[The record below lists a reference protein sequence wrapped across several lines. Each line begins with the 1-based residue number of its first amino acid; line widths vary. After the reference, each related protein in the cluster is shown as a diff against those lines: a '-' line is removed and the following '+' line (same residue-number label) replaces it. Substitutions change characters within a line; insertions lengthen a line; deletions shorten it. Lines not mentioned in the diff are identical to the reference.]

1 MNASEDRVNGPSQD
15 TTLKMPRLFLSLFL
29 IAATSGCVR
38 DPWTVPAQGRMKF
51 VRITES
57 SGLAVSLRHEDVLWT
72 HNDSNNAPEVFAIDG
87 SGELLRSYLVPGAE
101 NHDWEDIALDQDGN
115 LYILDN
121 TSREDP
127 EHRNVVYIVQE
138 PDPFE
143 KGEIER
149 SRKID
154 IRFPDGGYDCET
166 LFVWEDTLYLVTK
179 PWDGSLPR
187 VYRHDGLDKNGTA
200 RFVGTIPV
208 QAMITGGDISHDGQ
222 RIVLSSYRALII
234 LEGAASPDRLIQTEP
249 MIYPLNAGQ
258 VEGAAWKGDTLL
270 LTNEQ
275 REIFRISRSEW
286 KNAEVPFLHGPEETV
301 PYVGF
306 KPSVDETLEKW
317 PRGRWLKM
325 DVDGQP
331 RKIGRIAW
339 SSDGLHVGIELP
351 PDFKFRPMSGIP
363 PTNYDDWFIP
373 GGVFL
378 LINPD
383 GTRPLSY
390 RENDQCIL
398 IAESQD
404 GGLTAMTLHLLPA
417 TFISASEVQPS
428 WLQIEKDNQR
438 LLVTLTVETPGLNG
452 LAKQSMGFNL
462 LFVGEDGQII
472 SWAPLTQPFSWD
484 TPSIWGLLKLEG
496 S

>member
-1 MNASEDRVNGPSQD
+1 MLRC
-15 TTLKMPRLFLSLFL
+15 FLSLLL
-29 IAATSGCVR
+29 IAATFGCVR
-38 DPWTVPAQGRMKF
+38 DPWTVPPQGRMKSG
-51 VRITES
+51 RITES

-72 HNDSNNAPEVFAIDG
+72 HNDSKNAPEVFAIDG
-87 SGELLRSYLVPGAE
+87 SGELLRTYLVPGAE
-101 NHDWEDIALDQDGN
+101 NHDWEDIALGLDGN

-143 KGEIER
+143 EGAIER
-149 SRKID
+149 SRKIYV
-154 IRFPDGGYDCET
+154 RFPDGGYDCET

-187 VYRHDGLDKNGTA
+187 VYRHDGLDRDGTA
-200 RFVGTIPV
+200 HFVGTIPV
-208 QAMITGGDISHDGQ
+208 HAMITGGDISPDGQ
-222 RIVLSSYRALII
+222 RIVLSSYRVLII
-234 LEGAASPDRLIQTEP
+234 FEGAASPDRLIQTDP
-249 MIYPLNAGQ
+249 LIYPLNAGQ
-258 VEGAAWKGDTLL
+258 VEGAAWKSDALF

-275 REIFRISRSEW
+275 QEIFRISRSEW
-286 KNAEVPFLHGPEETV
+286 KKAKVPFLRGPEETV
-301 PYVGF
+301 PHLGF
-306 KPSVDETLEKW
+306 KPSVNETLEKW

-325 DVDGQP
+325 DVDGQA
-331 RKIGRIAW
+331 RKMGRIAW

-351 PDFKFRPMSGIP
+351 PDFKLRPMSVTP
-363 PTNYDDWFIP
+363 PTNSDDWFIP

-390 RENDQCIL
+390 QGNDQCIL
-398 IAESQD
+398 IAASQD
-404 GGLTAMTLHLLPA
+404 GGLTARTLHLLPA
-417 TFISASEVQPS
+417 TLISASEVEPS
-428 WLQIEKDNQR
+428 WLRIEKDNQR
-438 LLVTLTVETPGLNG
+438 LLVTLTAETPGLND
-452 LAKQSMGFNL
+452 LEKQSLGFNL

-472 SWAPLTQPFSWD
+472 SWAPLTQRFSWD